1 MLQVGA
7 DFLNLPFG
15 RPIAIEAVSLLL
27 TEEFSMR
34 ASRESILAHI
44 PSRAGAPLA
53 LALFAISMLGN
64 AACGYGSLTSWEPA
78 EPDDQEQ
85 GEGEVELDQSGPVS
99 KACIDDG
106 TPSAGD
112 APARLLTNFEYEQT
126 VRDLLGVTGNFSEDF
141 PSENKV
147 NGLENNADAHT
158 ASRLLIRK
166 YMEASETA
174 ADAISEERLEELL
187 PCDPA
192 EVGERECGERFV
204 QTFLRRA
211 FRRPPEKGE
220 VDDFV
225 ELFDRG
231 VQQWNFREGVE
242 LVVRAALQSPQFLY
256 RLKLVD
262 DVSTGET
269 VLLDNFEMATR
280 LSYLLWASMPDE
292 ELLEAAENGQL
303 ETTTQIEEQ
312 ARRMLD
318 DPRAQYAVSQFH
330 RQWLHLDDFDS
341 VVKSAEAFED
351 PMTEDWRRSMRQFIL
366 DVYFAEDGTVEDL
379 LTSRRVFLTG
389 RLAELYEGVEPKD
402 SSGLEA
408 YAFDDERRAG
418 LLTQPSLMALLAN
431 AEQSSPIRRG
441 VWIREQLLCQ
451 TLEPPPADA
460 EIVAPDPDPNLTTR
474 ERFHEHTANPTCAGC
489 HAKIDPI
496 GFGFSHYDSLGRWRS
511 RENDKPVNA
520 KGHLSETGEPE
531 IEGKFDGAVEL
542 ADRLADSARV
552 ENCIAQRWFT
562 YALGGPP
569 SESEECSLSRVQQ
582 TFAESGG
589 DFQEMLVAL
598 ATSEAFRY
606 RTVATPGETQ

>member
-1 MLQVGA
+1 
-7 DFLNLPFG
+7 
-15 RPIAIEAVSLLL
+15 
-27 TEEFSMR
+27 MR
-34 ASRESILAHI
+34 ATHESIFAHI
-44 PSRAGAPLA
+44 PSRAGASLT
-53 LALFAISMLGN
+53 LALFAISMIGN
-64 AACGYGSLTSWEPA
+64 ANCGYGSLTSWEPS
-78 EPDDQEQ
+78 ESEEQEQ
-85 GEGEVELDQSGPVS
+85 GGVEFDQSGPVTE
-99 KACIDDG
+99 ACIDDG
-106 TPSAGD
+106 TASAGD
-112 APARLLTNFEYEQT
+112 APGRLLTNFEYEQT
-126 VRDLLGVTGNFSEDF
+126 VRDLLGHKGDLTEDF

-174 ADAISEERLEELL
+174 ADDLSEERLEELL

-192 EVGERECGERFV
+192 EVGDRECGKQFV
-204 QTFLRRA
+204 RTFLRRA
-211 FRRPPEKGE
+211 FRRPPEAGE

-231 VQQWNFREGVE
+231 VQKWNFREGVE
-242 LVVRAALQSPQFLY
+242 LVIRAALQSPQFLY

-262 DVSTGET
+262 DVSSGET
-269 VLLDNFEMATR
+269 VRLDDFELASR

-292 ELLEAAENGQL
+292 ELLVAAENGKL
-303 ETTTQIEEQ
+303 ETATEIEEQ
-312 ARRMLD
+312 ARRMLE

-330 RQWLHLDDFDS
+330 RQWLRLDDFDS
-341 VVKSAEAFED
+341 VVKSDEAFD
-351 PMTEDWRRSMRQFIL
+351 DSMTRDWRRSMRQFIL
-366 DVYFAEDGTVEDL
+366 DVYFDENGTVEDL
-379 LTSRRVFLTG
+379 LSSQRVFLTD
-389 RLAELYEGVEPKD
+389 RLAELYEGVEPTG
-402 SSGLEA
+402 SSGLES
-408 YAFDDERRAG
+408 YEFDGERRAG
-418 LLTQPSLMALLAN
+418 LLTQPSLMALLAD

-451 TLEPPPADA
+451 TLEPPPADE
-460 EIVAPDPDPNLTTR
+460 EIVAPDPDPDLTTR

-489 HAKIDPI
+489 HSKIDPI

-542 ADRLADSARV
+542 ADRLADSDRV
-552 ENCIAQRWFT
+552 KNCIAQRWFT

-569 SESEECSLSRVQQ
+569 SESEQCSLNRVQQ

-589 DFQEMLVAL
+589 DFQEMLIAL
-598 ATSEAFRY
+598 ATSDAFRY
-606 RTVATPGETQ
+606 RMVATPGETK